1 MLRQRVQLDEA
12 AVVEQCLHPLARG
25 ELAGGVLL
33 LDSRRV
39 GALRFRQPLLQLL
52 DALAGRHRLAAA
64 GGYNGGCAH

>member
-1 MLRQRVQLDEA
+1 
-12 AVVEQCLHPLARG
+12 
-25 ELAGGVLL
+25 VLL

-64 GGYNGGCAH
+64 GGYNGGCAR